1 MVSVISHRVQ
11 EQRQKNRAEPLLT
24 QQTGFEGLSASA
36 DGKTLY
42 LLLQA
47 AANQEGVSPLH
58 KRHSLPQP
66 QGSNER
72 KQITLESVAVQLIW
86 KD

>member
-1 MVSVISHRVQ
+1 M
-11 EQRQKNRAEPLLT
+11 AELILT

-47 AANQEGVSPLH
+47 AANQEGVSPSH
-58 KRHSLPQP
+58 KRRSLLQP
-66 QGSNER
+66 QAPTKGSKLR
-72 KQITLESVAVQLIW
+72 LRVLQSH
-86 KD
+86 

>member
-1 MVSVISHRVQ
+1 M
-11 EQRQKNRAEPLLT
+11 LT

-58 KRHSLPQP
+58 KRRSLSQP
-66 QGSNER
+66 QGSHER
-72 KQITLESVAVQLIW
+72 KQITLESVTVLVIW
-86 KD
+86 KDHSPERQLRS

>member
-1 MVSVISHRVQ
+1 M
-11 EQRQKNRAEPLLT
+11 LT

-58 KRHSLPQP
+58 KRHSLTQP

-72 KQITLESVAVQLIW
+72 NQILFESVVVSSIW
-86 KD
+86 KESQSFS